1 MNASNSYGY
10 RKHIHELCKL
20 CGQNSRLKSC
30 RKKRRKKDND
40 TTVEKLWKE
49 NEEEKKITIVQLEV
63 VSPASLNADQS
74 GKPITS
80 ITLMGG
86 TPVNTEKTEI
96 TKC

>member
-49 NEEEKKITIVQLEV
+49 NEGKKDNNSTVGSSESSQPEC
-63 VSPASLNADQS
+63 
-74 GKPITS
+74 GPIRETNN
-80 ITLMGG
+80 IN
-86 TPVNTEKTEI
+86 NTYGWHSREYRKKTEI
-96 TKC
+96 TNC